1 MFLKA
6 ILVDRN
12 NTEAFISLDN
22 GTIISIPVSQVSNL
36 SLGDN
41 IHFSKSNTYLVTN
54 PCSEGKINNNLIDF
68 F

>member
-1 MFLKA
+1 MKA

-54 PCSEGKINNNLIDF
+54 PCNEGRINNNLIDF

>member
-1 MFLKA
+1 MKA